1 MAETCST
8 HGKMTNVYNILV
20 AKPEEMRPLVRLWS
34 RWEDNIRM
42 DLREVGWKGVKRMQ
56 LAQHRDLWQ
65 DLVNAV
71 MNLRFP

>member
-1 MAETCST
+1 VIQV
-8 HGKMTNVYNILV
+8 GKRRTEYGALV
-20 AKPEEMRPLVRLWS
+20 GKIQGKKELGKRRS

-42 DLREVGWKGVKRMQ
+42 QSQKSGWKGVDWINLSQDTDKWR
-56 LAQHRDLWQ
+56 